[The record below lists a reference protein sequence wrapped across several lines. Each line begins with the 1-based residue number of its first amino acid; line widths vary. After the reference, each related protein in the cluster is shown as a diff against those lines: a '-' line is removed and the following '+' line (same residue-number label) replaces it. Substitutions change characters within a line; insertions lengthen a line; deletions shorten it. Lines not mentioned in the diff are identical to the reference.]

1 MVCPDGVRLATRI
14 WQPPEG
20 TGPWPALLMR
30 QPYGRAIAS
39 TVTYAHPSWY
49 AAQGFLV
56 AVQDVRGRGD
66 SGGGFAGFAQEA
78 ADGATAVRWLRRLPA
93 CNGRVGC
100 YGFSYQG
107 LSQVVIGG
115 NGNVPEPDELPD
127 AIAPAMCG
135 LDERLHWASEGGAH
149 WWALDLGWGLQLACE
164 GLRRRGDA
172 EGWREIR
179 RSLENGDWLRDGFD
193 LLQRHDP
200 SGMVAR
206 WLALDPA
213 DPEGW
218 QRHRP
223 AAALLRRPWL
233 LIGGWH
239 DPHLRGVLDLWRS
252 CRAAGG
258 QPQLCIGAWS
268 HLHWNGGVD
277 ALQLAFFRRHLNES
291 TGADEVGD
299 SGGAVVHLACSN
311 GSGWREVA
319 PADLEAPPETGIA
332 GGWTLRSGGMAA
344 VRSDEGELR
353 PEPEPGAGRVCLVHD
368 PWRPV
373 PARGGHLGLEPGC
386 VDRADIDARADVA
399 CFTTAPLPTPLE
411 LIGEP
416 MLEVRVRADQP
427 GFDLCAALSVLDAGG
442 NGVRQL
448 ATGVLRQRGE
458 ACRHDALRRLRLQPL
473 RTLLRPGERLR
484 LSLAGAAWPQIAV
497 NPGDGSIPAGAV
509 GPAHR
514 VIGLDLNLEGSRLW
528 LTPLIGA
535 D

>member
-14 WQPPEG
+14 WQPPQG
-20 TGPWPALLMR
+20 SGPWPALLMR

-49 AAQGFLV
+49 AGHGFLV

-66 SGGGFAGFAQEA
+66 SEGMFGGFAQEA
-78 ADGATAVRWLRRLPA
+78 ADGKAAVRWLRSLAA
-93 CNGRVGC
+93 CNGRIGC

-107 LSQVVIGG
+107 LSQILIGG
-115 NGNVPEPDELPD
+115 DGSEPDPDDLPD

-149 WWALDLGWGLQLACE
+149 WWALGLGWGLQLACE
-164 GLRRRGDA
+164 GLRRRGDDGA
-172 EGWREIR
+172 WREIR
-179 RSLENGDWLRDGFD
+179 RSLENGDWLRDGAA

-200 SGMVAR
+200 DGMVIR

-213 DPEGW
+213 GTEGW

-223 AAALLRRPWL
+223 ATAMLRRPWL

-252 CRAAGG
+252 SRAAGG
-258 QPQLCIGAWS
+258 HPELCIGAWS
-268 HLHWNGGVD
+268 HLQWRGGID
-277 ALQLAFFRRHLNES
+277 ERQLAFFRRHLLES
-291 TGADEVGD
+291 N
-299 SGGAVVHLACSN
+299 GGAEAGAAVRLACSN
-311 GSGWREVA
+311 GSGWRELA
-319 PADLEAPPETGIA
+319 PADLEAPPEPQIA
-332 GGWTLRSGGMAA
+332 AGWTLHSDGLAA

-353 PEPEPGAGRVCLVHD
+353 PASGPGGGRVCLVHD

-373 PARGGHLGLEPGC
+373 PARGGHLGLEPGV
-386 VDRADIDARADVA
+386 VDRTEIDARADVA
-399 CFTTAPLPTPLE
+399 CFTAAPLQEPLE
-411 LIGEP
+411 LLGEP
-416 MLEVRVRADQP
+416 WLELLVRADQP
-427 GFDLCAALSVLDAGG
+427 GFDLCATLSVLSTDGRE
-442 NGVRQL
+442 VRQL
-448 ATGVLRQRGE
+448 CSGVLRQRGE
-458 ACRHDALRRLRLQPL
+458 PCRQEALRRLRLQPL
-473 RTLLRPGERLR
+473 RARLRAGERLR

-497 NPGDGSIPAGAV
+497 NPGDGSHPGGAV
-509 GPAHR
+509 GPKHR
-514 VIGLDLNLEGSRLW
+514 VIELQFNLEGSRLW

>member
-1 MVCPDGVRLATRI
+1 
-14 WQPPEG
+14 
-20 TGPWPALLMR
+20 
-30 QPYGRAIAS
+30 
-39 TVTYAHPSWY
+39 
-49 AAQGFLV
+49 
-56 AVQDVRGRGD
+56 
-66 SGGGFAGFAQEA
+66 
-78 ADGATAVRWLRRLPA
+78 
-93 CNGRVGC
+93 
-100 YGFSYQG
+100 
-107 LSQVVIGG
+107 
-115 NGNVPEPDELPD
+115 
-127 AIAPAMCG
+127 
-135 LDERLHWASEGGAH
+135 
-149 WWALDLGWGLQLACE
+149 
-164 GLRRRGDA
+164 
-172 EGWREIR
+172 
-179 RSLENGDWLRDGFD
+179 
-193 LLQRHDP
+193 
-200 SGMVAR
+200 
-206 WLALDPA
+206 
-213 DPEGW
+213 
-218 QRHRP
+218 
-223 AAALLRRPWL
+223 
-233 LIGGWH
+233 
-239 DPHLRGVLDLWRS
+239 
-252 CRAAGG
+252 
-258 QPQLCIGAWS
+258 
-268 HLHWNGGVD
+268 
-277 ALQLAFFRRHLNES
+277 
-291 TGADEVGD
+291 
-299 SGGAVVHLACSN
+299 
-311 GSGWREVA
+311 
-319 PADLEAPPETGIA
+319 
-332 GGWTLRSGGMAA
+332 MAA